1 MNLPSHVTAYL
12 HAMPT
17 GNPDRPYAFDA
28 WGSDMSSCGYIPLAR
43 VEIPM
48 PEITPEQIQQRHLVL
63 LRLKREEVYA
73 EAKKKADELT
83 EQIARLESIA
93 YNPTTP
99 ENPS

>member
-1 MNLPSHVTAYL
+1 MKLPSHVAAYI
-12 HAMPT
+12 HAQPT
-17 GNPDRPYAFDA
+17 DYPPEPYMFAA
-28 WGSDMSSCGYIPLAR
+28 WGCDMSSCGYIPLAKA
-43 VEIPM
+43 EIPL

-93 YNPTTP
+93 YNPTTQEP
-99 ENPS
+99 LA

>member
-1 MNLPSHVTAYL
+1 MNLPATIDAYI
-12 HAMPT
+12 HAQST
-17 GNPDRPYAFDA
+17 GNPDDPYIFAA
-28 WGSDMSSCGYIPLAR
+28 WGCDMSTCGYVPIAKATIPF
-43 VEIPM
+43 
-48 PEITPEQIQQRHLVL
+48 PEITPEHIQQRHLVL

-93 YNPTTP
+93 YNPTIQ